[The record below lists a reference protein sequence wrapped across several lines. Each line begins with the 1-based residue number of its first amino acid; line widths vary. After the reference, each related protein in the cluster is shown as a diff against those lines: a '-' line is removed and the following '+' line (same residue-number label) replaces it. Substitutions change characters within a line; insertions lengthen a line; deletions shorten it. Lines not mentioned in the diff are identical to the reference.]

1 MVEQQTVNLSV
12 VGSNPSG
19 SAIEYLSG
27 RSKSMDFLIVGNHLC
42 ITVNGSEEKRWLYRF
57 ISYAHIIINPRP

>member
-19 SAIEYLSG
+19 SAIEYLLD
-27 RSKSMDFLIVGNHLC
+27 RRIVQR
-42 ITVNGSEEKRWLYRF
+42 TVSLKLGG
-57 ISYAHIIINPRP
+57 